1 MVGLRELQ
9 IDIISHSTEL
19 LVHYTSWI
27 NIHLII
33 VLKNKPSQKDLDQIS
48 KKAGTNWRSLLTQLG
63 EDSTTVEGFLLS
75 PSSNTIEAC
84 FKGLVHWLEGN
95 ADEPVTWETL
105 LKALRDADMKG
116 YADDLEKE
124 LKGYARVEW
133 YSCPPSPCKLD
144 YEFSLC
150 SALFT

>member
-1 MVGLRELQ
+1 M
-9 IDIISHSTEL
+9 
-19 LVHYTSWI
+19 
-27 NIHLII
+27 II
-33 VLKNKPSQKDLDQIS
+33 VLKNKPSQKELDQIS
-48 KKAGTNWRSLLTQLG
+48 KRAGTNWRSLLTQLG

-116 YADDLEKE
+116 YADGLEKK
-124 LKGYARVEW
+124 LKGYAR
-133 YSCPPSPCKLD
+133 YK
-144 YEFSLC
+144 FALC
-150 SALFT
+150 STLDNITLYYLWFNIIHTSCTCDLNNNTINFDFL